1 MKNREDSK
9 SLSRLRYT
17 KFGHGYV
24 TSPTHAK
31 GSELDRLLE
40 LAQPQA
46 DWIMLD
52 VATGGGH
59 TALRFAPHVARVIA
73 TDLTPRMID
82 VAQRFV
88 LSQGISNVEFR
99 LADAENLPFDP
110 DTFDLVTCRIAA
122 HHFPDPARFVREAA
136 RSLKSNGLLL
146 IQDQVVPEDLPT
158 ADYVNAF
165 ERLRDPSHHRTLAES
180 EWVAI
185 FENAGFRLEHIEQIV
200 KRHSFQQWTE
210 IQGCSPNAIRKLK
223 EMLLMAPSVA
233 EAWLEPQD
241 VGTPQASFVNRHILI
256 AGRKK

>member
-1 MKNREDSK
+1 
-9 SLSRLRYT
+9 
-17 KFGHGYV
+17 
-24 TSPTHAK
+24 
-31 GSELDRLLE
+31 
-40 LAQPQA
+40 
-46 DWIMLD
+46 
-52 VATGGGH
+52 
-59 TALRFAPHVARVIA
+59 
-73 TDLTPRMID
+73 
-82 VAQRFV
+82 
-88 LSQGISNVEFR
+88 
-99 LADAENLPFDP
+99 
-110 DTFDLVTCRIAA
+110 
-122 HHFPDPARFVREAA
+122 
-136 RSLKSNGLLL
+136 L